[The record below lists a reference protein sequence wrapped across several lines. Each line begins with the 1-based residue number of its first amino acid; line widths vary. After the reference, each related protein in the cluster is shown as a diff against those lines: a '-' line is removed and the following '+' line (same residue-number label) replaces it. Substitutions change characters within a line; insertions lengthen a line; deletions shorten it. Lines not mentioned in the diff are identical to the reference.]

1 MYIFAACRGGQDGPA
16 FSYKLLDFGSVV
28 GVDPARAPAHLM
40 PTPDAPPPPPPPS
53 AWPYMSPEMFRE
65 PPVPGYESDTWSL
78 GATLFHLATGRLPFE
93 TDLDID
99 WGWAAAIG
107 GEMDRP
113 APSVLDRLPADARA
127 GFDHGLAR
135 VIGRALEKRA
145 AGRYATAEGMD
156 GALYACLIRRGEAT
170 YSVFLSYRVATDAPL
185 ARVLFDELN
194 HTLTPGGHRVTVY
207 WDAHRLVK
215 GQPWEEGFV
224 QVPPPPLQQQEPQ
237 PQPPPPPPEP
247 PVLGGA
253 AAPR

>member
-135 VIGRALEKRA
+135 V
-145 AGRYATAEGMD
+145 
-156 GALYACLIRRGEAT
+156 
-170 YSVFLSYRVATDAPL
+170 
-185 ARVLFDELN
+185 LFDELN

-237 PQPPPPPPEP
+237 PPPPPPPEP